1 MEAFLVI
8 ELRVIPIE
16 TSRVTIGR
24 NLENTVV
31 LSSPAVSRQHAEIMF
46 RDGVYYLYDLNSTAG
61 TMLNH
66 QPIDQATPLQSGS
79 QITIA
84 DVQLAFF
91 LKDDNLAD
99 QARQRTS
106 ELPPREDKTPGV

>member
-1 MEAFLVI
+1 VEAFLVL

-31 LSSPAVSRQHAEIMF
+31 LSSPAVSRQHAEIVY
-46 RDGVYYLYDLNSTAG
+46 RDGVYYLQDLNSTTG

-66 QPIDQATPLQSGS
+66 QKIVQATPLQSGV

-91 LKDDNLAD
+91 LKDDKLED
-99 QARQRTS
+99 RARRRTS
-106 ELPPREDKTPGV
+106 ELPKQDEDPADR